1 MSVTPCLSGTG
12 FRSRAVAALA
22 LGAVA
27 MSVAPAEAGGIAAPA
42 VTAPAEVETAADYA
56 DFTGFYLGA
65 QLGYAFG
72 GDDDVGIDPPGTNSG
87 NLDNQGAFGGIVA
100 GYRWQPRVL
109 VLGIVGEINAADITD
124 SLPSGAVAATTTN
137 TWMASLRLMAGI
149 PNGRTLTYA
158 TLGVATGGFDY
169 EVNGGGMALDT
180 SFTTTGP
187 TAGIG
192 IERDLGNDW
201 SLIGEY
207 RYTQFR
213 KVDLYDAADVRT
225 RATPKYNSV
234 SIGIARRF

>member
-1 MSVTPCLSGTG
+1 MNLNPFLNDAGT
-12 FRSRAVAALA
+12 RLRALTTIA
-22 LGAVA
+22 LGAAA
-27 MSVAPAEAGGIAAPA
+27 MAVAPAEAGGLAAPA
-42 VTAPAEVETAADYA
+42 PEAPVVVEIAPDFA
-56 DFTGFYLGA
+56 DFTGFYVGA

-72 GDDDVGIDPPGTNSG
+72 GADDVGIDPPGTNAG
-87 NLDNQGAFGGIVA
+87 RLKNQGAFGGIVA

-109 VLGIVGEINAADITD
+109 VLGIVGELNAADITD
-124 SLPSGAVAATTTN
+124 SLPSGAATTTN

-207 RYTQFR
+207 RYTKFG